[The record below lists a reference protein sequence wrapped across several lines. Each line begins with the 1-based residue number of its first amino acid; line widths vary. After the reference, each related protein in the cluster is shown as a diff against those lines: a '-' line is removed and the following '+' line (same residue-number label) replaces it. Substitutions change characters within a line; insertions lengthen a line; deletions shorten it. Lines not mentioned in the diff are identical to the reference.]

1 MSDIPVVLLH
11 GTNAGP
17 WTMAPFKKFFEE
29 AGFACH
35 APTYRFHHLADGE
48 ERRKA
53 LIGTSIQ
60 DYVSDTVEFIRTLD
74 RPPIVI
80 GHSLGGLI
88 AQILSGRGLI
98 EAGVLINSSI
108 MAGTTPTTD
117 MERALGRMFMS
128 AGAFWQEAP
137 GQDFELLAAYGLN
150 TMPEIQQHEIC
161 DRLST
166 ESGEVLFEL
175 FFWMYDQ
182 KQATQVVFDGRNAP
196 MLFLTGG
203 EDKVVPPSTAR
214 QMAARYGDLAAL
226 QEYPG
231 KCHYMHLEDG
241 WQELASNSLVWIR
254 ETVSRKNI

>member
-1 MSDIPVVLLH
+1 MPDIPVVLLH

-17 WTMAPFKKFFEE
+17 WTMKPFKKFFEE

-35 APTYRFHHLADGE
+35 APTYRFHDLADGE

-53 LIGTSIQ
+53 MIGTSIQ
-60 DYVSDTVEFIRTLD
+60 DYVSDTVEFMQTLD
-74 RPPIVI
+74 RRPIVI

-117 MERALGRMFMS
+117 MERALGKMFMS

-175 FFWMYDQ
+175 FFWMYDL
-182 KQATQVVFDGRNAP
+182 KQATQVAFDGRNAP
-196 MLFLTGG
+196 MLFLTGT

-214 QMAARYGDLAAL
+214 QMAARYDELATV

-231 KCHYMHLEDG
+231 KCHYMQLEDG
-241 WQELASNSLVWIR
+241 WQELASNSLKWIR
-254 ETVSRKNI
+254 ETVIRKKI